1 MILRFI
7 IAIVVLTLVGGAIVG
22 FNLFRDSAIEQ
33 FFASMQPPPQT
44 VSTVTVEPGPWTP
57 GIETIG
63 TVSASQGVDLTVET
77 AGIVAAILFKA
88 NQRVAK
94 GDVLLQLDDAVQQA
108 DLAAAKAQAALD
120 QQALDRAIEL
130 QRRKVGSDVAV
141 DSAQAA
147 AAASAAQVAKLQAL
161 VDQKKILAPFGGT
174 VGIPQIDIG
183 QYLSP
188 GTKVATLQDIETLRA
203 DFAIPEQRLGDLK
216 IGQPVVFGLSPAD
229 MRFKGVITGID
240 PKVDPNSRLVSVR
253 ASIDNPDG
261 QLTPGQFVEVRVILP
276 TEENVVSV
284 PQTALVSSLY
294 GDFVYVV
301 RPAPPPPPAPATPAT
316 PAEPAAAPAADAA
329 TPAAPAEPPA
339 EKLIA
344 AQLFV
349 KPGRRAD
356 GHVEITTGLKAGDQL
371 VTAGQNRLFNGSPVV
386 IDNSVDPSKAEAA
399 Q

>member
-1 MILRFI
+1 MILQFI
-7 IAIVVLTLVGGAIVG
+7 IAIVALTLVGGAIVG

-33 FFASMQPPPQT
+33 FFASMQPPPVT
-44 VSTVTVEPGPWTP
+44 VSTATIEPGPWTP

-77 AGIVAAILFKA
+77 AGIVSAILFKA

-130 QRRKVGSDVAV
+130 QKRKVGSDVAV

-147 AAASAAQVAKLQAL
+147 AAASAAQVQKLQAL
-161 VDQKKILAPFGGT
+161 VEQKKILAPFGGT
-174 VGIPQIDIG
+174 MGIPQIDIG

-188 GTKVATLQDIETLRA
+188 GSKVATLQDIETLRA

-216 IGQPVVFGLSPAD
+216 IAQPVVYGLSPED
-229 MRFKGVITGID
+229 MPFKGTITGID
-240 PKVDPNSRLVSVR
+240 PKVDPNSRLISVR

-261 QLTPGQFVEVRVILP
+261 RLTPGQFVEVRVILP

-301 RPAPPPPPAPATPAT
+301 RPAPPPPAPAT
-316 PAEPAAAPAADAA
+316 PAEPAATPAPAADAA
-329 TPAAPAEPPA
+329 APATPAAPPA

-344 AQLFV
+344 AQIFV

-356 GHVEITTGLKAGDQL
+356 GHVEIRSGLKAGDQI
-371 VTAGQNRLFNGSPVV
+371 VTAGQNRLFNGSPVT

-399 Q
+399 E

>member
-1 MILRFI
+1 LILRFI
-7 IAIVVLTLVGGAIVG
+7 IAIVALTLVGGAIVG

-33 FFASMQPPPQT
+33 FFASMQPPAST
-44 VSTVTVEPGPWTP
+44 VSTITVEPGPWTP

-63 TVSASQGVDLTVET
+63 TVSAAQGVDLTVET
-77 AGIVAAILFKA
+77 AGVVSAILFKA
-88 NQRVAK
+88 NGRVAK

-120 QQALDRAIEL
+120 QQALDRALEL

-147 AAASAAQVAKLQAL
+147 ASASAAQVQKLQAL
-161 VDQKKILAPFGGT
+161 VEQKKILAPFAGT
-174 VGIPQIDIG
+174 IGIPQIDIG

-188 GTKVATLQDIETLRA
+188 GTKVATLQDIDTLRA
-203 DFAIPEQRLGDLK
+203 DFAIPEQRLGELT
-216 IGQPVVFGLSPAD
+216 IGQPVTFGFGTGD
-229 MRFKGVITGID
+229 MPFKGAITGID

-261 QLTPGQFVEVRVILP
+261 KLTPGQFVEVRVILP

-284 PQTALVSSLY
+284 PQTSLVSSLY

-301 RPAPPPPPAPATPAT
+301 RPAPPPPAPPAGAAPAAT
-316 PAEPAAAPAADAA
+316 PAPAADAA
-329 TPAAPAEPPA
+329 APAAAPAP

-344 AQLFV
+344 AQIFV

-356 GHVEITTGLKAGDQL
+356 GHVEITTGLKGGDQV

-399 Q
+399 E